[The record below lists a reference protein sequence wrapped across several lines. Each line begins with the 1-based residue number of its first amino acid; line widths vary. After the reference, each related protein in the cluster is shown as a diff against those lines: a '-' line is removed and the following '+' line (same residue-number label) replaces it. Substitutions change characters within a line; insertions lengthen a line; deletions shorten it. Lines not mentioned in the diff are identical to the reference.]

1 MHNLSIDKNNP
12 TPFYYQIEESI
23 RAQIAQGVLKPGD
36 MLPPEISLSRQLGV
50 SRITIRQALVDLTNA
65 GLLVRQRAV
74 GTFIAQP
81 RREVPFIRER
91 LGSLTEELA
100 QQGLELKSRV
110 LQQELITASGDI
122 MYELEMKPPAKVVL
136 IRRLRS
142 VNGIPLALETAHHP
156 YDRFPD
162 LLSLNLT
169 DCSIYDILDKRYHAR
184 PVFAHDRFVADLAG
198 GETARLLEL
207 NDGAP
212 VMRLM
217 RTAKDGDGLPMEFS
231 ISLYR
236 ADRHQFSIN
245 YRQA

>member
-1 MHNLSIDKNNP
+1 VSLLPRVCSNLATCYP
-12 TPFYYQIEESI
+12 
-23 RAQIAQGVLKPGD
+23 R
-36 MLPPEISLSRQLGV
+36 EISLSQQLGV
-50 SRITIRQALVDLTNA
+50 SRSTIRQALSDLTNA

-91 LGSLTEELA
+91 LGSLTEEMA
-100 QQGLELKSRV
+100 QLGLELRSRV

-122 MYELEMKPPAKVVL
+122 MYELDIKQPSRVVL

-142 VNGIPLALETAHHP
+142 VNGMPLALETAYHP
-156 YDRFPD
+156 YDRFPE
-162 LLSLNLT
+162 LLSMDLT
-169 DCSIYDILDKRYHAR
+169 DCSIYEILDTRYNAR
-184 PVFAHDRFVADLAG
+184 PVFAHDRFVADLVS

-207 NDGAP
+207 HDGAP

-217 RTAKDGDGLPMEFS
+217 RTAKDRNGLPMEFS

-236 ADRHQFSIN
+236 ADLHQFSIR
-245 YRQA
+245 YREG